1 MLALFRRSDSTR
13 KGSRT
18 KSDALVLT
26 DGDTARRRV
35 RPLQIILGLLLVGLM
50 VAVELLLM
58 SAHSDRRNASERFK
72 GSSLTIT
79 NLANVQRETLRL
91 DAETHGVVAGET
103 DMKQLELQRQLL
115 DRQLQVAEAWDVPQ
129 AELHAVEAALDRF
142 DTFARYLFRGGTA
155 QDRSQVLEKL
165 EQSADDL
172 ELRVKELYDKHEQK
186 FLRGLSQELESGA
199 RSQRAL
205 LVLGLVVLVIAITL
219 ALIIRRSVRADFQ
232 RAYDALVHEVQERK
246 TLQEQLSYQAFH
258 DILTGLAN
266 RSLFIERVEEAVARI
281 QESGETMAVIF
292 IDLDDFK
299 SVNDTLGL
307 EAGDSLL
314 KEAARR
320 LDLCLRGEDTAA
332 RLGGDEFA
340 VLVEHSSDVERVAE
354 RILEAFQP
362 PIRVAGHDVLVP
374 ASLGIAVGG
383 PEVEF
388 ASTILANADIAMY
401 AAKSRGKGQYAI
413 FAPGMQ
419 QDAETRMRLKGDMQ
433 QSLEAGQFTVHY
445 QPIMRLSD
453 GSCSGAEALVRW
465 NHPEFGL
472 VSPASFIPV
481 AEDSGFI
488 YELGLFVLD
497 EATKKAAGWQQ
508 QLDSMLSISV
518 NVSARQLQHP
528 DIVSDVKAALDRSRL
543 RPEFLVLEITE
554 SVLMVN
560 RDVVATKL
568 RELKELGVGIAI
580 DDFGTGYSSL
590 SYLQELPVDT
600 IKVDKSFID
609 GVDAGPEES
618 ALARA
623 VIKLGS
629 TLSLKIV
636 AEGIETAGSREMLTS
651 LGCDYGQGYLFSR
664 PMDGAAI
671 DRFLATGEVSVGS
684 AA

>member
-1 MLALFRRSDSTR
+1 MLALFRRSDPTR

-186 FLRGLSQELESGA
+186 FLRGLSRELESGA

-219 ALIIRRSVRADFQ
+219 ALLIRRSVRADFQ

-508 QLDSMLSISV
+508 QLDSTLSISV

-543 RPEFLVLEITE
+543 RPELLVLEITE

-609 GVDAGPEES
+609 GVDAEPEES

>member
-1 MLALFRRSDSTR
+1 M
-13 KGSRT
+13 
-18 KSDALVLT
+18 
-26 DGDTARRRV
+26 

-219 ALIIRRSVRADFQ
+219 ALLIRRSVRADFQ

-543 RPEFLVLEITE
+543 RPELLVLEITE

-609 GVDAGPEES
+609 GVDAGSEES